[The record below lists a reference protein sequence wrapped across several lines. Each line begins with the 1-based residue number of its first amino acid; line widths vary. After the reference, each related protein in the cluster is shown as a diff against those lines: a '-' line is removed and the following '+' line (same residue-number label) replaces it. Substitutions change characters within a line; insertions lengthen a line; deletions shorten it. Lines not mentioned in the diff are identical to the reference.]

1 MPITEIGSLGV
12 GFLVWE
18 SKALNDLLRRG
29 SVRGNPAGEVQEAV
43 GFCEIQAVVWSWRC
57 LFGFPS
63 HPVSIHFGKEG
74 GGSSLESPWGTTLG
88 RFLQNSDKWQQ
99 ET

>member
-1 MPITEIGSLGV
+1 MPIPEIGSLGV

-18 SKALNDLLRRG
+18 SKALNDPLRRG
-29 SVRGNPAGEVQEAV
+29 SVRGNPGGEVREAV
-43 GFCEIQAVVWSWRC
+43 GFWEIQAVVWSWRC

-74 GGSSLESPWGTTLG
+74 GSSPWGITLA
-88 RFLQNSDKWQQ
+88 RFLQNSDKWQR